1 MEHNMF
7 CFQCEQTAGCSGCMG
22 KAGVCGKTA
31 ATARIQDELTGTLIG
46 LARASEGKDRSPEA
60 DRLIVKG
67 LFATL
72 TNVSFDDSALN
83 ELLAEAG
90 RLKHSLSPMCGSC
103 TADCSRTEDFDMN
116 RLWSEDEDIRSLKSL
131 ILFGMRGMAAY
142 AYHAMVLGHEDRG
155 VMDYFYKGLSAVG
168 YDSYTVQDLLPIVME
183 LGAVNLDCMA
193 LLDRANRQAFGIPA
207 PAQVSLTVE
216 QGPFIVISGHD
227 LHDLKLLLEQTQGR
241 GDQHIHPR
249 GNASRPRLPGAQK
262 IQPSE
267 RQFRNRMAESAE
279 GIFGPSRPCAFYHQL
294 PDAAQALLL

>member
-216 QGPFIVISGHD
+216 QGTDPGP
-227 LHDLKLLLEQTQGR
+227 GN
-241 GDQHIHPR
+241 QHIHPR

>member
-31 ATARIQDELTGTLIG
+31 ATARIQDELTGALIG
-46 LARASEGKDRSPEA
+46 LAGASEGKDRSPEA

-103 TADCSRTEDFDMN
+103 TADCGRTEDFDMN
-116 RLWSEDEDIRSLKSL
+116 RLWAEDEDIRSLKSL

-142 AYHAMVLGHEDRG
+142 AYHAMVLGHEDKG
-155 VMDYFYKGLSAVG
+155 VMDYF
-168 YDSYTVQDLLPIVME
+168 
-183 LGAVNLDCMA
+183 
-193 LLDRANRQAFGIPA
+193 
-207 PAQVSLTVE
+207 
-216 QGPFIVISGHD
+216 
-227 LHDLKLLLEQTQGR
+227 
-241 GDQHIHPR
+241 
-249 GNASRPRLPGAQK
+249 
-262 IQPSE
+262 
-267 RQFRNRMAESAE
+267 
-279 GIFGPSRPCAFYHQL
+279 
-294 PDAAQALLL
+294 

>member
-31 ATARIQDELTGTLIG
+31 ATARIQDELTGALIG
-46 LARASEGKDRSPEA
+46 LAGASEGKDRSPEA
-60 DRLIVKG
+60 DRLIVRG

-142 AYHAMVLGHEDRG
+142 AYHAMVLGHEDRE

-193 LLDRANRQAFGIPA
+193 MLDHPPGLRYPG
-207 PAQVSLTVE
+207 
-216 QGPFIVISGHD
+216 SGTG
-227 LHDLKLLLEQTQGR
+227 KPYR
-241 GDQHIHPR
+241 GTGTLYRHFWP
-249 GNASRPRLPGAQK
+249 
-262 IQPSE
+262 
-267 RQFRNRMAESAE
+267 
-279 GIFGPSRPCAFYHQL
+279 
-294 PDAAQALLL
+294 

>member
-31 ATARIQDELTGTLIG
+31 ATARIQDELTGALIG

-103 TADCSRTEDFDMN
+103 TADCGRTEDFDMN
-116 RLWSEDEDIRSLKSL
+116 RLWAEDEDIRSLKSL

-142 AYHAMVLGHEDRG
+142 AYHAWCWAMRTKESWTIFIRG
-155 VMDYFYKGLSAVG
+155 CLPLVMTAIRFRICSLLSW
-168 YDSYTVQDLLPIVME
+168 
-183 LGAVNLDCMA
+183 NW
-193 LLDRANRQAFGIPA
+193 A
-207 PAQVSLTVE
+207 P
-216 QGPFIVISGHD
+216 
-227 LHDLKLLLEQTQGR
+227 
-241 GDQHIHPR
+241 
-249 GNASRPRLPGAQK
+249 
-262 IQPSE
+262 
-267 RQFRNRMAESAE
+267 
-279 GIFGPSRPCAFYHQL
+279 
-294 PDAAQALLL
+294 